1 MSKKVGGI
9 PVPIL
14 VVGGVVVAYL
24 LYKKLKGSTS
34 STTSST
40 GTTAAGDTTG
50 TTSDQ
55 GTGYSGGGYSGDG
68 SGGGNGGYSSLL
80 AQIAALQTTQASQ
93 TATITQQANSKEAQ
107 IKALQNKLNSIKG
120 TGSTATSKTKVAS
133 GVSTGGHYETSG
145 APAPVS
151 TKPTA
156 QAIKLG
162 DLKSTGIT
170 QKASTP
176 APAKTPAKATTAKS
190 TLAPNIK

>member
-1 MSKKVGGI
+1 MSKKVAGI

-14 VVGGVVVAYL
+14 VVGGVVVAVLIYR
-24 LYKKLKGSTS
+24 KLKGSTS
-34 STTSST
+34 STTST

>member
-1 MSKKVGGI
+1 MMSKKVAGI

-14 VVGGVVVAYL
+14 VVGGVVVAVLVYR
-24 LYKKLKGSTS
+24 KLKGSTS
-34 STTSST
+34 STTST

-50 TTSDQ
+50 TT
-55 GTGYSGGGYSGDG
+55 GTDTGTSGGYSGGGGYSGDG

-80 AQIAALQTTQASQ
+80 AQIAALQSTQASQ

-151 TKPTA
+151 AKPVPGARTAATK
-156 QAIKLG
+156 
-162 DLKSTGIT
+162 
-170 QKASTP
+170 
-176 APAKTPAKATTAKS
+176 TTAAGAKGTGVS
-190 TLAPNIK
+190 GSGQKNFGL

>member
-1 MSKKVGGI
+1 MMSKKVGGV

-14 VVGGVVVAYL
+14 VVGGVVVAVLIYR
-24 LYKKLKGSTS
+24 KLKGSTS
-34 STTSST
+34 STTST

-80 AQIAALQTTQASQ
+80 AQIAALQTTQSSH
-93 TATITQQANSKEAQ
+93 TANITQQANSKEAQ

>member
-1 MSKKVGGI
+1 MMSKKVGGV

-14 VVGGVVVAYL
+14 VVGGVVVAVLIYR
-24 LYKKLKGSTS
+24 KLKGSTS
-34 STTSST
+34 STTST

-80 AQIAALQTTQASQ
+80 AQIAALQSTQASQ

-120 TGSTATSKTKVAS
+120 MGSTATSKTKVAS

-151 TKPTA
+151 AKPVPGARTAATK
-156 QAIKLG
+156 
-162 DLKSTGIT
+162 
-170 QKASTP
+170 
-176 APAKTPAKATTAKS
+176 TTAAGAKGTGVS
-190 TLAPNIK
+190 GSGQKNFGL

>member
-1 MSKKVGGI
+1 MSKKVAGI

-14 VVGGVVVAYL
+14 VVGGVVVAVLVYR
-24 LYKKLKGSTS
+24 KLKGSTS
-34 STTSST
+34 STTST